1 MNDVVCMTSDFHETH
16 ASAYCEQTVGIDPS
30 PFLAPLAFQLEK
42 GSKILD
48 IGCGSGR
55 DLLWLQERGYRPT
68 GFERSAGLAAYARR
82 HSGCPVIEGD
92 LFLFDFSVFQF
103 DALLLIGALVHVPD
117 SEFPQTLARIS
128 RAVRGDGLIYLT
140 LKEGP
145 GCSQNEDGRIF
156 TLWQPVNLE
165 GIFADL
171 GLMIVDFARTG
182 SAVNHKDI
190 WLGYLL
196 KMEG

>member
-1 MNDVVCMTSDFHETH
+1 MEYITPDFYETH
-16 ASAYCEQTVGIDPS
+16 SLTYRNQTVGIDPS
-30 PFLAPLAFQLEK
+30 PFLAPLMRFLKRGAE
-42 GSKILD
+42 ILD

-55 DLLWLQERGYRPT
+55 DLLWLKERGYRPT
-68 GFERSAGLAAYARR
+68 GFERSAGLAEYARR

-92 LFLFDFSVFQF
+92 FSIFDFSVLQC
-103 DALLLIGALVHVPD
+103 DALLLIGALVHVQD
-117 SEFPQTLARIS
+117 SAFAETLVRIS